1 MEGDSID
8 LGFSVVDAYTGRIEA
23 FADHVREHI
32 RSNGRLLVVTQQAAR
47 LRELMEDR
55 DLYPAAGL
63 FVARQTELVP
73 GLIVL
78 GNQPVAQG
86 FAIPSLDL
94 EIYEGEGSGWLRNPE
109 NPNMKPGTA
118 RLIEFIKK
126 HVS

>member
-1 MEGDSID
+1 APSLQHPHPDPPPSRGREIESRRRGIWMEGDSID

-23 FADHVREHI
+23 FADHVREHT
-32 RSNGRLLVVTQQAAR
+32 RGNGRLLVVTQQAAR

-73 GLIVL
+73 NLIVL

-86 FAIPSLDL
+86 FAIR
-94 EIYEGEGSGWLRNPE
+94 G
-109 NPNMKPGTA
+109 
-118 RLIEFIKK
+118 
-126 HVS
+126 